1 MIALSYKCTCNLK
14 KQRKSFICQVYFRKN
29 TIWSSVVC
37 VKIHEEIVVCY
48 NSRIIN
54 IISIPQHRKTEKNSQ
69 SLPLFFCLF
78 VFNTSIEYGQNC
90 ERFTYDSDYTK
101 LLTNWIYI
109 VEKVPPLYKSGGLG
123 VLRREGGIYVS

>member
-48 NSRIIN
+48 NSRINN
-54 IISIPQHRKTEKNSQ
+54 IILIPQHRKRKKFTIST
-69 SLPLFFCLF
+69 LVFFLC
-78 VFNTSIEYGQNC
+78 VCNFNTSIEYGQNC

-123 VLRREGGIYVS
+123 V